1 MSIFTMHF
9 IYQLDF
15 RCRFQIVNIVLQIQ
29 SYELHLSV
37 MDSQLYLIHLKIC
50 ITELKIYITDLKLS
64 TVRTYPQR
72 I

>member
-1 MSIFTMHF
+1 MHF
-9 IYQLDF
+9 HLKAK
-15 RCRFQIVNIVLQIQ
+15 FQIENIVFANIQ
-29 SYELHLSV
+29 SYKVHLSV

-50 ITELKIYITDLKLS
+50 ITHLKIVITDLKLS